1 MTKLK
6 KSLGLFD
13 GISLLIG
20 ITIGSGIF
28 ATPQVIAGYLDSFS
42 VIIVLWVGVAIFVYV
57 GSLIYA
63 ELGCRFPNT
72 GGEYIYIE
80 KAFGPFWGFL
90 FGWAQLFI
98 IRTSPAAGLSL
109 ITANYIGYF
118 IPMDQFGKILVA
130 ITVIIIFGA
139 INYIG
144 VERASF
150 YNKFSSSTKIGGL
163 LLFAVIGLIIVNGD
177 FTKLSESA
185 QASATLEPIGNVVA
199 ALMLVLFSFIGW
211 DRVGYVAGEMKEPK
225 KVIPLSMLYGML
237 MIAVLYLSANLLYH
251 TVMGL
256 EGMRSSTIVASD
268 TAVVLFGNMGAGLI
282 SIMVIISATGSING
296 TMMSASRVYYAMAR
310 DGLMFKWLDHVH
322 PKFQTPTHAIIAH
335 CIWGI
340 VLILVRQ
347 NFETIVSG
355 MVFAVL
361 IFYGFTTV
369 AFFKFRSSEV
379 GNKDGY
385 QLPYYQIL
393 GTIYLVG
400 IISLILL
407 RVFYETDK
415 SVQDLAFVFTGIP
428 VYFLFFKERLNS

>member
-109 ITANYIGYF
+109 ISANYIGYF
-118 IPMDQFGKILVA
+118 IPMDQLEKNVVA

-144 VERASF
+144 VERASL
-150 YNKFSSSTKIGGL
+150 YNKFSSSIKIGGL
-163 LLFAVIGLIIVNGD
+163 LLFAIMGLIIINGD
-177 FTKLSESA
+177 FAKLSESA
-185 QASATLEPIGNVVA
+185 QATATLGPTGNVVA

-237 MIAVLYLSANLLYH
+237 LIALLYLSTNLLYH
-251 TVMGL
+251 TVVGL
-256 EGMRSSTIVASD
+256 EGMRSSTIIASD
-268 TAVVLFGNMGAGLI
+268 TAVALFGNMGAGLI

-310 DGLMFKWLDHVH
+310 DGLMFKWLDHIH

-369 AFFKFRSSEV
+369 AFFKFRSSEA

-400 IISLILL
+400 IVSLILL

-415 SVQDLAFVFTGIP
+415 SVQDLAFVLTGIP

>member
-109 ITANYIGYF
+109 ISANYIGYF
-118 IPMDQFGKILVA
+118 IPMDQLEKILVA

-185 QASATLEPIGNVVA
+185 QATATLGPIGNVVA

-237 MIAVLYLSANLLYH
+237 VIAVLYLSANLLYH

-310 DGLMFKWLDHVH
+310 DGLMFKWLDHIH

-369 AFFKFRSSEV
+369 AFFKFRRSEA

-385 QLPYYQIL
+385 QLPYYQIF

-400 IISLILL
+400 IVSLILL

-415 SVQDLAFVFTGIP
+415 SVQDLAFVLTGIP